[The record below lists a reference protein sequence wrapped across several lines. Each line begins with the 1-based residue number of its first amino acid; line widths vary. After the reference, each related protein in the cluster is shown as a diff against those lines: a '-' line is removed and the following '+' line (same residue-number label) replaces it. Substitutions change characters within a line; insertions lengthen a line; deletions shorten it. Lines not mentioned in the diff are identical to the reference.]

1 MKRKQIDPAAGRA
14 FRRMA
19 LLLAVLIVGGVMA
32 LFVWMKE
39 PPGTANPPDGGPTA
53 AGASSTGG
61 SGSR

>member
-1 MKRKQIDPAAGRA
+1 MKRRHVDPAAGRA

-39 PPGTANPPDGGPTA
+39 PPGTTNPPDGGPTA
-53 AGASSTGG
+53 AGASPTAAPAG
-61 SGSR
+61 R

>member
-1 MKRKQIDPAAGRA
+1 MKRRHVDPSAGRA

-39 PPGTANPPDGGPTA
+39 PPGTANAPDGGPTA
-53 AGASSTGG
+53 AGASSSGAP
-61 SGSR
+61 GSR